1 MTSPRDSA
9 TFSRVNRRRL
19 VLLGALA
26 VAAAAVP
33 GALAHG
39 TSGFVAGKGE
49 FRGEQRY
56 LMILATWGPQ
66 PFSPEQVRELVFTR
80 TDAFTRRQSYGAS
93 WITGDVTPWLNAFPS
108 QPDCDT
114 DRIAAQARAAAQRA
128 GYDLSRYNRFGYLF
142 PRNACPFSGMGSA
155 ENTWYNG
162 RLSVRLVAHEL
173 GHTYGLTHSN
183 TWVCTTQCTIEEY
196 GDPYDTMGS
205 GVGDFNAFEK
215 FSIGWIT
222 NVTRT
227 SRPGTFTID
236 RIEQTTS
243 GSHALVITT
252 ASSEYWFYHRLDQLP
267 FASSFLPTGVLVHVG
282 PNPQAP
288 PDQVVY
294 GQDNLLLPNPVGK
307 GRAAIFPGETLSET
321 DVFELRVLAQRGNQM
336 DVAFAWT
343 DATAPKA
350 PRITDPVRRV
360 RAGGTLE
367 IAWDDAHELGSGLV
381 HYEVKLDRRP
391 AVRVPVQ
398 FGFTPIVRMRKPAP
412 GAHTVSIVAVD
423 RAGNR
428 SAAATKRFTVFK
440 PKPKRKR

>member
-1 MTSPRDSA
+1 MDSA
-9 TFSRVNRRRL
+9 SFGLVPRRRL
-19 VLLGALA
+19 AVLA
-26 VAAAAVP
+26 VLVAALVAVP

-39 TSGFVAGKGE
+39 TSGFKSGQGAFK
-49 FRGEQRY
+49 GEQRY

-66 PFSPEQVRELVFTR
+66 PFSVDQVRDVVFNQ
-80 TDAFTRRQSYGAS
+80 TDAFTRKQSFGAS
-93 WITGDVTPWLNAFPS
+93 CITGDVTPWVTAFSS
-108 QPDCDT
+108 QPECDT

-128 GYDLSRYNRFGYLF
+128 GFDLAKYNRFGYLF

-173 GHTYGLTHSN
+173 GHTYGLRHSN
-183 TWVCTTQCTIEEY
+183 TWECTTSCTIVEY
-196 GDPYDTMGS
+196 GDPYDTMGT

-222 NVTRT
+222 KVTRAHG
-227 SRPGTFTID
+227 PGTYTID
-236 RIEQTTS
+236 RIEQPTT
-243 GSHALVITT
+243 GSHAVVITT
-252 ASSEYWFYHRLDQLP
+252 ASSEYWVYHRLDQVP

-294 GQDNLLLPNPVGK
+294 GQDNLLLPNPAGK
-307 GRAAIFPGETLSET
+307 GRAAILPGETFSEQG
-321 DVFELRVLAQRGNQM
+321 VFELRVLAQRGNQM
-336 DVAFAWT
+336 DLAFAWT
-343 DATAPKA
+343 DRTPPKA
-350 PRITDPVRRV
+350 PRITDPARRM

-367 IAWDDAHELGSGLV
+367 IAWNDAHELGSGLA
-381 HYEVKLDRRP
+381 HYEVKLDRRA
-391 AVRVPVQ
+391 AVQVPVR
-398 FGFTPIVRMRKPAP
+398 FGFTPILRLRTPAA
-412 GAHTVSIVAVD
+412 GAHTVSVVAVD

-428 SAAATKRFTVFK
+428 SSVATKRFTVFK